1 MLNLLSFNCDGDA
14 SPAPNAYNI
23 YVGSSFSQVSIFEL
37 WALAFSF
44 RPHPHPLQRL
54 SAKFDDLQI

>member
-1 MLNLLSFNCDGDA
+1 MLNSLSFNCDGDA

-44 RPHPHPLQRL
+44 RPNPLQRL